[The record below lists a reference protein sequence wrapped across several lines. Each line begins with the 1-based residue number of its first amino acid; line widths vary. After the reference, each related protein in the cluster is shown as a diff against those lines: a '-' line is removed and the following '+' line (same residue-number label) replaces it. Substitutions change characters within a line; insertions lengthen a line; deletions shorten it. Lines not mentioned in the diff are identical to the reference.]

1 MQRLKSLD
9 RFTVVFAIAALIGT
23 IWTEPAA
30 AKNISK
36 SRIERPILSGF
47 FPAKIRFQ
55 VSSALRLASDQLSS
69 HQPCRDLYLGFGV
82 EGLEALLSA
91 TYRLAQTQTEVS
103 LCSERSAAAFATVGG
118 SSTHLCPKLFAS
130 LSVHKAAVILIHES
144 LHHSGMTE
152 WPHDREALR
161 STEINT
167 LIRDRCGL

>member
-1 MQRLKSLD
+1 MQKLKSSV
-9 RFTVVFAIAALIGT
+9 RFTLAFAVAALTGM

-30 AKNISK
+30 AKNVSN
-36 SRIERPILSGF
+36 SHIERPILSGF
-47 FPAKIRFQ
+47 FPAKLRFQ
-55 VSSALRLASDQLSS
+55 VSSALRLASDQLFSR
-69 HQPCRDLYLGFGV
+69 QDCRDLYRRFGV
-82 EGLEALLSA
+82 EGRKALLA
-91 TYRLAQTQTEVS
+91 VTYRLAQTQTEIS
-103 LCSERSAAAFATVGG
+103 LCSDRSAAAFTTVGG